1 MGSSVVPLLLMI
13 GAAGRCVLRLS
24 GAGLPAPDLKGFAA
38 GLHVPVAVRARAM
51 GPEALRREYPDSV
64 SWFWQHQ
71 VLVAVLA
78 VVLFVAVMVA
88 VLVALAATG
97 VIKPSPG

>member
-1 MGSSVVPLLLMI
+1 
-13 GAAGRCVLRLS
+13 
-24 GAGLPAPDLKGFAA
+24 
-38 GLHVPVAVRARAM
+38 
-51 GPEALRREYPDSV
+51 V